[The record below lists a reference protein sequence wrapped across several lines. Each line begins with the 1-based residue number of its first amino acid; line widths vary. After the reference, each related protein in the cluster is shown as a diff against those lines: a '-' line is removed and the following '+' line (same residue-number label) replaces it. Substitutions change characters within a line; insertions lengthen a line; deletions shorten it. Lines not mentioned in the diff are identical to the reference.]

1 MKHKGKEGFAAHR
14 QTDAVAPCQTILDCD
29 VLAPAHDPVGRVAG
43 YAILTRHG
51 SGLFELVSRGLGR
64 CALPQRGG
72 CMRVVCATRESREG
86 EEDGGK
92 EGEVRWAI
100 RAMYEQI

>member
-1 MKHKGKEGFAAHR
+1 
-14 QTDAVAPCQTILDCD
+14 
-29 VLAPAHDPVGRVAG
+29 
-43 YAILTRHG
+43 
-51 SGLFELVSRGLGR
+51 
-64 CALPQRGG
+64 
-72 CMRVVCATRESREG
+72 MRVVGATRESRKG